1 MQAFQTEAQSLK
13 KIFCNYREILVNI
26 SISEHFMRH
35 RALFLLLSMLFL
47 AACSKSPVPSQNAG
61 NENQSP
67 SPNAV
72 TSDNKESGWQARI
85 AGSNTLVVY
94 FSHTGNT
101 KFIADIIQKEL
112 NCDEFRI
119 IPEDPYPN
127 DYNACVERA
136 KKEKSEQARPSIKGK
151 IDNLSQYNT
160 IYLGFPNWCSTIPM
174 PVMTFLEQ
182 NDLAEKTIIPF
193 CTHEGDK
200 FGDAER
206 HLALICHNSNLRPGF
221 ATRGSGVK
229 SFKRDIIA
237 WVNKQGTEPIANEVS
252 EKQDTNS
259 EPEGSQPENTENQQ
273 ETSEAAPQNDSK
285 ELSQDTPVPTPVPI
299 NN

>member
-1 MQAFQTEAQSLK
+1 MK
-13 KIFCNYREILVNI
+13 R
-26 SISEHFMRH
+26 
-35 RALFLLLSMLFL
+35 RALFVILSILFL
-47 AACSKSPVPSQNAG
+47 AACSKTPEPSQNTG

-67 SPNAV
+67 APNAIS
-72 TSDNKESGWQARI
+72 SDNAKNSPWQARI
-85 AGSNTLVVY
+85 AGNNTLVVY

-101 KFIADIIQKEL
+101 KFIADTIQKEL

-119 IPEDPYPN
+119 IPEEPYPK

-136 KKEKSEQARPSIKGK
+136 KKEKAEQARPTIVNGK

-160 IYLGFPNWCSTIPM
+160 IYLGFPNWCTTLPM

-182 NDLAEKTIIPF
+182 NDLAGKTIIPF

-206 HLALICHNSNLRPGF
+206 HLSMICQNSNLKPGF

-229 SFKRDIIA
+229 SFRQDIIA
-237 WVNKQGTEPIANEVS
+237 WVNKQNTEAVAREDS
-252 EKQDTNS
+252 EKTETNANDAQQMKDDS
-259 EPEGSQPENTENQQ
+259 QQ
-273 ETSEAAPQNDSK
+273 EPGS
-285 ELSQDTPVPTPVPI
+285 
-299 NN
+299 